1 MEKYEEFITWSTYS
15 GMLAGGLHSVIQDW
29 RVLKIVKKIKK
40 ILKVQWILYACV
52 IGIHVHGCGVTRSE
66 NLKDPGVWKCG
77 CGLHIYTFIHVE
89 C

>member
-40 ILKVQWILYACV
+40 NLEVQWNLYACV
-52 IGIHVHGCGVTRSE
+52 HAVKIWKIQTYE
-66 NLKDPGVWKCG
+66 NVAVVYIFT
-77 CGLHIYTFIHVE
+77 HSYM
-89 C
+89 